1 VLEPTARPKMKVRND
16 YNLLVVWVT
25 LIGLIV
31 MAWVLK
37 VPLG

>member
-1 VLEPTARPKMKVRND
+1 MKARND